1 MQRSPRTEASEAQ
14 FSLIERND
22 RGAESCVYLY
32 VSDDDDDLTT
42 YSKTD
47 EGDVVFDL
55 PPKGEGARG
64 S

>member
-14 FSLIERND
+14 FSLIERYD

-32 VSDDDDDLTT
+32 VSDDDDLTT
-42 YSKTD
+42 CSKTD